1 MAYTIKERPEDFI
14 VEEVLELP
22 LDDPGSYS
30 YYKLVKTDI
39 EQGKALEIIARHFR
53 IDKKYINIA
62 GTKDKKAITTQYLSV
77 NKGPQRDFHTEELAL
92 TFVGKGKER
101 LSLGML
107 VGNKFVITLRNVD
120 SVPQKLDVV
129 PNYFD
134 DQRFGINGTNHLIGE
149 CLVRKKF
156 KEAVDYVLKEKSRYS
171 AKVEEFLEANPTDYV
186 GALRLLPRY
195 LLRMYV
201 HAFQSFI
208 FNEDLKILVGDLKGS
223 NLDKELPLLG
233 FETEDFDD
241 LFKKYNLSSRDFI
254 IRQFPELTETGG
266 VRKAFIPVDQL
277 TIEKLDETTYRISFF
292 LQKGSYATNVVKE
305 MFK

>member
-1 MAYTIKERPEDFI
+1 MTYTLKEKPEDFI

-22 LDDPGSYS
+22 LDDSGSYS

-39 EQGKALEIIARHFR
+39 EQGKALELIARHFK
-53 IDKKYINIA
+53 IDKRYINIA
-62 GTKDKKAITTQYLSV
+62 GTKDKKAITTQYISV
-77 NKGPQRDFHTEELAL
+77 NRGPQRDYHTDAIAL
-92 TFVGKGKER
+92 TFVGVGKER

-107 VGNKFVITLRNVD
+107 VGNKFVITLRDVA

-134 DQRFGINGTNHLIGE
+134 DQRFGIHKTNHLIGE

-156 KEAVDYVLKEKSRYS
+156 KEAVDLVLKEKSRFS
-171 AKVEEFLEANPTDYV
+171 VKVEDFLKETPTDFV
-186 GALRLLPRY
+186 GALRLLPKY

-208 FNEDLKILVGDLKGS
+208 FNEEL
-223 NLDKELPLLG
+223 KELVTSDYDLNKELALIG
-233 FETEDFDD
+233 FETEGAQDV
-241 LFKKYNLSSRDFI
+241 FKKYNLSSRDFI

-266 VRKAFIPVDQL
+266 MRKAFISVEQL
-277 TIEKLDETTYRISFF
+277 SIEKIDETTYRISFS
-292 LQKGSYATNVVKE
+292 LQKGSYATNVIKE